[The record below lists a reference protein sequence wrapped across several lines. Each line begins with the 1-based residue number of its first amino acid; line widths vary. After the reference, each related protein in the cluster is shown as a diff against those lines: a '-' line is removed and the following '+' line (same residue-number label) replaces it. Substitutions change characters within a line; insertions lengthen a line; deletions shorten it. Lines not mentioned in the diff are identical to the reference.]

1 MKVAAIYLSNLRTVQ
16 TREYEYKRVDARM
29 LCLTLFIFTGKE
41 EMLEVE
47 GRIEKIL
54 GKLPSYEQA
63 RKKIEEIR
71 KVDIRDPQEKR
82 QYKFNIFF
90 CYYI

>member
-1 MKVAAIYLSNLRTVQ
+1 
-16 TREYEYKRVDARM
+16 M
-29 LCLTLFIFTGKE
+29 LCLTLIIFTGKE

-82 QYKFNIFF
+82 QLQI
-90 CYYI
+90 

>member
-16 TREYEYKRVDARM
+16 TREYEYKRDDARM
-29 LCLTLFIFTGKE
+29 LCLTLIIFTGKE

-82 QYKFNIFF
+82 Q
-90 CYYI
+90 

>member
-1 MKVAAIYLSNLRTVQ
+1 MKMATIVHINLRTVQ
-16 TREYEYKRVDARM
+16 TREYEYKRDDARM
-29 LCLTLFIFTGKE
+29 LCLTLIIFTGKE

-71 KVDIRDPQEKR
+71 KVDIRDPPRKKAVQH
-82 QYKFNIFF
+82 
-90 CYYI
+90 